1 MVALPPALPAIHRL
15 YNCPMRS
22 LVALVLAALIAM
34 GVYSLY
40 LKRAAPGP
48 GQVATQ
54 SISTTGVQMDLNAIA
69 QAQRLY
75 FAQNGTYASLDQL
88 VSNGAM
94 NLSRAGRDGYAY
106 TVETSSTG
114 FLVTASRPDIPAGVT
129 PGSQAIHFP
138 AFSIDQSMQI
148 RQGD

>member
-1 MVALPPALPAIHRL
+1 
-15 YNCPMRS
+15 MRS

-34 GVYSLY
+34 GVYSVY

-54 SISTTGVQMDLNAIA
+54 AISTTGVQMDLNAIA

-75 FAQNGTYASLDQL
+75 FAQNGVYASLDQL
-88 VSNGAM
+88 ISGGAM
-94 NLSRAGRDGYAY
+94 NLSRAGRDGYTY
-106 TVETSSTG
+106 TIETSPTG
-114 FLVTASRPDIPAGVT
+114 FLVTASRPDIPAGVIQ
-129 PGSQAIHFP
+129 GSQAIHYP
-138 AFSIDQSMQI
+138 TFSIDQSMQI